1 MSILKFH
8 SKNSLI
14 NDTFKLGLG
23 TTISQAVIVLSAP
36 VLSRIYPVELFGIL
50 QLFTTIVLTLSI
62 VSGLRYEFAIL
73 LPSEHRD
80 GLHLVIL
87 SLFFSLIVALI
98 SGVLFYI
105 FREPVSALLNAS
117 QLSPYLRLTGFGII
131 LFGGYNAVNFWNT
144 RHNRYKLLAQ
154 GRIAYGGLMVLIQIL
169 FGLLYY
175 PSPLGLILG
184 LFIGKIS
191 EDCIHLFGIIQND
204 KDIFKKGISGS
215 NLVAQMKK
223 YKKFPKFSLWA
234 SLINTFS
241 WQVPTLFL
249 ALFFNTTIVGFY
261 MMGDRVIR
269 MPINVIGRAI
279 AQVFFQKGAEAHRE
293 GKIDLIFLQTVKMLS
308 QIGFIPLL
316 VLTFVGKELF
326 IVLLGQKWAEAGVYV
341 QIMAPWAFILFLAS
355 PLSNIINISE
365 KQEKGLLFNV
375 FILTSRIAALI
386 IGGIADSPRLALAIF
401 SFSGVLC
408 YGWLLLWTGEV
419 AQVPRQKTL
428 RAVFSSDIRWSL
440 STVMILTI
448 LKFLPVSVWGM
459 SFASALIVLLYF
471 FLLWKR
477 ISAI

>member
-1 MSILKFH
+1 
-8 SKNSLI
+8 
-14 NDTFKLGLG
+14 
-23 TTISQAVIVLSAP
+23 
-36 VLSRIYPVELFGIL
+36 
-50 QLFTTIVLTLSI
+50 
-62 VSGLRYEFAIL
+62 
-73 LPSEHRD
+73 
-80 GLHLVIL
+80 
-87 SLFFSLIVALI
+87 
-98 SGVLFYI
+98 
-105 FREPVSALLNAS
+105 
-117 QLSPYLRLTGFGII
+117 
-131 LFGGYNAVNFWNT
+131 
-144 RHNRYKLLAQ
+144 
-154 GRIAYGGLMVLIQIL
+154 
-169 FGLLYY
+169 
-175 PSPLGLILG
+175 

-204 KDIFKKGISGS
+204 KDIFKKGINKS

-341 QIMAPWAFILFLAS
+341 QIMAPWAFILFLAF

-419 AQVPRQKTL
+419 AQVPWQKTL

-448 LKFLPVSVWGM
+448 LKFLPVSVWGL

-477 ISAI
+477 ISVI